1 MSQPPILYREPRK
14 LTLLE
19 LVDIHLLVKASN
31 PMLCPQPKV
40 EPCKPEKEQ
49 AG

>member
-1 MSQPPILYREPRK
+1 
-14 LTLLE
+14 

-40 EPCKPEKEQ
+40 EPCKPEK
-49 AG
+49 

>member
-1 MSQPPILYREPRK
+1 MSDIRYSPPLK
-14 LTLLE
+14 LTLIE

-40 EPCKPEKEQ
+40 EPCKPEK
-49 AG
+49 